1 MRIRGRTQRWVLLL
15 AVLALLAAA
24 CGGADEGSSGDEE
37 AADSGGGS
45 EAAEGEAASG
55 GEFSAYICEPEHL
68 FPPANVTETC
78 GAEVLN
84 ALYSPL
90 VVLDL
95 ESSEALWGD
104 DAPGAVAQ
112 DVTTE
117 DQQTWTI
124 TLKDGWTF
132 HDGTPVTAQSYVDAW
147 NFGAANAEYTGNY
160 FFDFIEGKE
169 EIAGSGGSEGSGEPG
184 EMSGLSVVDDLTF
197 EVTLTEPFSQWPLV
211 INYTAFYPMPQACLD
226 DPASCEEAPIGNGP
240 FMMDGQW
247 NHDQNVSVAKY
258 EDFAGEPANADAVNF
273 QIYADINTAYTD
285 LQAGN
290 LDVMDNLPPEQIEAA
305 QAEFG
310 DRFIEGNS
318 SSYTY
323 VGFPIYDEKFA
334 DPNLRKA
341 FSMAV
346 DRQAITDA
354 ILPDQSP
361 ADAFVSPV
369 VAGYREGA
377 CGEACTYDPEMAKQ
391 LFDEAGGYDGT
402 LTLWFNS
409 GAGHEEWMEAVSNQ
423 LRENLGIQDITF
435 ESLDF
440 AQYLPKLDG
449 DEVTG
454 PFRLGW
460 IMDYPSPQN
469 YLQNLL
475 YSTAGGNY
483 TRWENEEFDSFID
496 EGNQAESI
504 EAGLDAYAQAED
516 IAAEEVPHMPMF
528 FGRVAAASSENVSG
542 VEVDAQD
549 FINVTEIEVV
559 GN

>member
-1 MRIRGRTQRWVLLL
+1 MRTRGRTQRWVLLL
-15 AVLALLAAA
+15 TALALFAAA
-24 CGGADEGSSGDEE
+24 CGGGE
-37 AADSGGGS
+37 AAEGGGDGTEAAAEGGGS
-45 EAAEGEAASG
+45 EAAATG

-84 ALYSPL
+84 ALYAPL
-90 VVLDL
+90 VSLDL
-95 ESSEALWGD
+95 ETSEAVWGD
-104 DAPGAVAQ
+104 DAPHAVAAN
-112 DVTTE
+112 VETE

-132 HDGTPVTAQSYVDAW
+132 HDGSPVTAQSYVDAW
-147 NFGAANAEYTGNY
+147 NFGAANPEYTGNY
-160 FFDFIEGKE
+160 FFDFIEGKAE
-169 EIAGSGGSEGSGEPG
+169 LTEDSSSEAASPG
-184 EMSGLSVVDDLTF
+184 EMSGVSVVDDLTF

-226 DPASCEEAPIGNGP
+226 DPSSCEEAPIGNGP
-240 FMMDGQW
+240 FMMDGTW
-247 NHDQNVSVAKY
+247 NHNQNVKVARY
-258 EDFAGEPANADAVNF
+258 EDYAGEPANADGVDF
-273 QIYADINTAYTD
+273 RIYADVNTAYTD
-285 LQAGN
+285 LQAGA

-305 QAEFG
+305 QSEFG
-310 DRFIEGNS
+310 DAYLEGNS

-334 DPNLRKA
+334 DPQLRKA

-354 ILPDQSP
+354 ILPDQTP

-377 CGEACTYDPEMAKQ
+377 CGEACTYNPEMAKQ

-423 LRENLGIQDITF
+423 LRDNLGIQSIEF
-435 ESLDF
+435 ETLDF
-440 AQYLPKLDG
+440 AQYLPKLESN
-449 DEVTG
+449 EVTG

-460 IMDYPSPQN
+460 VMDYPSPQN

-483 TRWENEEFDSFID
+483 TRWENAEFDSLID
-496 EGNQAESI
+496 EGNQAESL
-504 EAGLDAYAQAED
+504 EAGLESYAAAED

-528 FGRVAAASSENVSG
+528 FGKVAAAHSQNVSG

-559 GN
+559 SQ